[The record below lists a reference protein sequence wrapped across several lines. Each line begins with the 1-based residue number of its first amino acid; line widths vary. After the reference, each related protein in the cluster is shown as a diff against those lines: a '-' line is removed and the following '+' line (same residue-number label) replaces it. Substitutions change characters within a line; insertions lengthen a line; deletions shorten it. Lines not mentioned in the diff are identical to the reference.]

1 MTLLYKKYD
10 TYIQCLL
17 CPHFCKLKAGKT
29 GICAV
34 RKNNGESVDL
44 LTYGVISAYSLDPLE
59 KKPLYHFFPGM
70 NILSLGSFGCN
81 MRCDFCQNWDISQN
95 FQERQVCTMT
105 TERIINE
112 ALVAERNIGIAFTYN
127 EPVIWYEFVR
137 DVSLRAREKGLKTV
151 MVSNGYVNTEPLGEL
166 TELIDAFNIDLKS
179 FNKDFYKKI
188 TGAEIKPVMEA
199 IKQISRSGRHLEITT
214 LIIPGQ
220 NDSEVEMKMLCE
232 WIAVELGKNVPLHI
246 SRYFPR
252 FKRKDPS
259 TPEDTL
265 EKLYYTASCVLDY
278 VYLGNTATEK
288 GQNTTCFKCGNLVTR
303 RSGYKTMTNGTDN
316 EGNCKK
322 CGTKIY
328 NDFTFYPKGN

>member
-17 CPHFCKLKAGKT
+17 CPHLCKLKTGKT

-44 LTYGVISAYSLDPLE
+44 LTYGVISGYSPDPIE

-95 FQERQVCTMT
+95 FRERQVRSIT
-105 TERIINE
+105 TDRIISE
-112 ALVAERNIGIAFTYN
+112 ALSAERNIGIAFTYN
-127 EPVIWYEFVR
+127 EPVIWFEFVR

-151 MVSNGYVNTEPLGEL
+151 IVSNGFVNTEPLREL

-179 FNKDFYKKI
+179 FNNDFYKKI
-188 TGAEIKPVMEA
+188 TGAEIKPVLEA
-199 IKQISRSGRHLEITT
+199 LKQITRSGRHLEITT

-220 NDSEVEMKMLCE
+220 NDSEDEMKRLSN
-232 WIAVELGKNVPLHI
+232 WIAGELGKNVPLHI

-252 FKRKDPS
+252 FKRNDPA
-259 TPEDTL
+259 TPEETIK
-265 EKLYYTASCVLDY
+265 KLYSKAAGVLDY
-278 VYLGNTATEK
+278 VYLGNTALDI
-288 GQNTTCFKCGNLVTR
+288 GQNTNCNKCGNLVTR
-303 RSGYKTMTNGTDN
+303 RSGYSTMITGLDN

-328 NDFTFYPKGN
+328 NDFTFCRKEN